1 MVPRLRTIAILML
14 LAGLSL
20 GVFTSRALRA
30 FGTQDLFV
38 GAPATSGKARIDALV
53 SVYAEEFELDPVQ
66 TDEIRRELIRYD
78 RHLSKLQLELRQ
90 KNKDRFRTLSE
101 EASERIERILK
112 HGN

>member
-30 FGTQDLFV
+30 FSTQDLLAGV
-38 GAPATSGKARIDALV
+38 PATSGKARIDALV
-53 SVYAEEFELDPVQ
+53 SVYAEEFELDPIG
-66 TDEIRRELIRYD
+66 TDEIRQELIRYD
-78 RHLSKLQLELRQ
+78 RRLSAFHWELRQ
-90 KNKDRFRTLSE
+90 KNKDRFRALFE

-112 HGN
+112 PEK